1 MSGQHSQV
9 SQREEPAMSIE
20 TDERYAQLA
29 DPPLPGGRPR
39 TYLGSTG
46 AAVVIVLFL
55 LFTIFIVGYTCSTAL
70 GI

>member
-1 MSGQHSQV
+1 
-9 SQREEPAMSIE
+9 MSIE